1 MNIKQTQKGFTLI
14 ELMIV
19 IAIIGILAAIALP
32 AYSDYTNRAKM
43 SEPMLTAAS
52 CRTEVTEMFQTGASG
67 AQISAASC
75 QKAGTQASPVSQY
88 VATIAVSTAGVITVT
103 TQNLVA
109 GGVTLAPYNA
119 ASNAITYTAATVTTA
134 GSWAGGGIAFWKCD
148 TAATNA
154 ALKGLLPSSCQS

>member
-43 SEPMLTAAS
+43 SEPMLAAAS
-52 CRTEVTEMFQTGASG
+52 CRTEVTEMFQTGAS
-67 AQISAASC
+67 ADQINAASC

-88 VATIAVSTAGVITVT
+88 VATIAVSNAGVITVT
-103 TQNLVA
+103 LVDGLSEGNITFKPYDSA
-109 GGVTLAPYNA
+109 GTLLTAPG
-119 ASNAITYTAATVTTA
+119 AI
-134 GSWAGGGIAFWKCD
+134 GSWICDGSTPAIIA
-148 TAATNA
+148 
-154 ALKGLLPSSCQS
+154 LLPSSCKA

>member
-1 MNIKQTQKGFTLI
+1 MNTQKRQTGFTLI

-19 IAIIGILAAIALP
+19 IAIIGILAAVALP

-43 SEPMLTAAS
+43 SEVILAAS
-52 CRTEVTEMFQTGASG
+52 TCRTEITEIVQTGTDLPATLG
-67 AQISAASC
+67 C
-75 QKAGTQASPVSQY
+75 EKAVADFANGVSKY
-88 VATIAVSTAGVITVT
+88 VAAITVSTAGVITVT
-103 TQNLVA
+103 TQNLVD

-119 ASNAITYTAATVTTA
+119 ASNAITYTAATGTAA

>member
-19 IAIIGILAAIALP
+19 IAIIGILAAVALP

-43 SEPMLTAAS
+43 SEVILAGST
-52 CRTEVTEMFQTGASG
+52 CRTEITEIVQTGTDLPATLG
-67 AQISAASC
+67 CEKNATDFAN
-75 QKAGTQASPVSQY
+75 GVSKY

-109 GGVTLAPYNA
+109 GNVTLAPYNA
-119 ASNAITYTAATVTTA
+119 AGTAIIYVVADAE
-134 GSWAGGGIAFWKCD
+134 WAGGGIAFWKCD
-148 TAATNA
+148 GSTD
-154 ALKGLLPSSCQS
+154 ALDGLLPSSCQS